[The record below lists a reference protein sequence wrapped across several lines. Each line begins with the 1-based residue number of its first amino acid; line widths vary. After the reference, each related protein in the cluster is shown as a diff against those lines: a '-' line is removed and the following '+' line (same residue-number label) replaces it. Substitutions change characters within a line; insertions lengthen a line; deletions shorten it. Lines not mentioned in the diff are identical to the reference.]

1 MPASRLEYRCAQTP
15 TGAQRHLLLKQ
26 LVWLLLGAFFAL
38 LAVHCLHSTPD
49 DLCIFLKWSKSC
61 GRSIQT
67 LCYEAAAE
75 RCYNDL
81 AAQPCPQPI
90 G

>member
-1 MPASRLEYRCAQTP
+1 MLASRLEYRCAQTP

-26 LVWLLLGAFFAL
+26 LVLLLLGAFFAL
-38 LAVHCLHSTPD
+38 LAVPCLHSTPD
-49 DLCIFLKWSKSC
+49 DLCVFLKWSKSY
-61 GRSIQT
+61 GRSSQT
-67 LCYEAAAE
+67 LCYGAVAA

-81 AAQPCPQPI
+81 AAQPCLQSI